1 MTMDLE
7 GAARSVANRGIY
19 MVSKD
24 GRPTS
29 LECRACRAQWQF
41 HASDKRIEAVFVK
54 VFLYEHRRCD
64 RTDGG
69 AA

>member
-7 GAARSVANRGIY
+7 GAARSLATRGIH
-19 MVSKD
+19 MVTKD

-29 LECRACRAQWQF
+29 VECRSCNAQWQF
-41 HASDKRIEAVFVK
+41 HARDKRIEAVFIK
-54 VFLYEHRRCD
+54 VFVDEHRHCER
-64 RTDGG
+64 RDGG